1 VTSGPA
7 DAQDDVDDDV
17 FDGRLDKKLPLLT
30 NNYGDGV
37 YGRVEVGKLQVLR
50 ATETRWNLL
59 QKRKELTTY
68 HRATRI
74 TTTT

>member
-17 FDGRLDKKLPLLT
+17 FDGRLDKKPPLLT

-50 ATETRWNLL
+50 ARETRWNLL